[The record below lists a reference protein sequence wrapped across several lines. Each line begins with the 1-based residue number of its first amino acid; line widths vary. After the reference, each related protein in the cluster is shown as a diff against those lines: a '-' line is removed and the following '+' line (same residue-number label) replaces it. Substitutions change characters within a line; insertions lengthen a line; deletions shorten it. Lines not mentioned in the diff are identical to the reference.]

1 MKRHLLTSKHRR
13 GFGPNGQT
21 ASELIIQDSV
31 DRVTQTFLQASVP
44 IDKFHRLV
52 NRDSI
57 VAFRSL
63 GSIPSIR
70 TVRRSIV
77 RVLEEKKDLCAVVV
91 TNLDFRLCLKVKE
104 MDRCDASSLQKLL
117 EETLLEYEID
127 WQQITNFVTDGARAC
142 VSLGRRLNEQYAIQ
156 HTLCAAHLLH
166 LISQKLMESFPNING
181 LCKLVRVFFKRGI
194 QAGRKK
200 RWRSQNITDI
210 SLPSKN
216 TLGNLV
222 KMCFRCVH
230 ETQKTYLLFITKEE
244 TSETANQ
251 MIKCLSNEGS
261 IQDLRF
267 IEYFSRL
274 FTPLID
280 GIQERQLRKDTLN
293 RWRNIET
300 WLFKMS
306 GKDYAKIINLSVNS
320 GTMGKIMDFLNKIR
334 RYKPRWEDANRI
346 IYTHFYLCPEH
357 IKPLIEDENKLCD
370 KMRKY
375 LRGDLIGQ
383 FIDFQNFFDEKKMNL
398 VIRLTYT
405 GLEKNKFLEICPNIF
420 LNLLVME
427 PTSCEVERVFSH
439 VTYIMNPRRNRL
451 NTENLEAEVIFSYN
465 TIN

>member
-1 MKRHLLTSKHRR
+1 MNCFTFLESNKEKIKKGGFYQILCRKCGATICGSRYSMKRHLLTSKHRR

-77 RVLEEKKDLCAVVV
+77 RVLEEKKSNMKRVLVGQRFCLMMDETTDITSRSLCAVVV

-181 LCKLVRVFFKRGI
+181 LCKLMEFK
-194 QAGRKK
+194 
-200 RWRSQNITDI
+200 ND
-210 SLPSKN
+210 N
-216 TLGNLV
+216 
-222 KMCFRCVH
+222 
-230 ETQKTYLLFITKEE
+230 
-244 TSETANQ
+244 SE
-251 MIKCLSNEGS
+251 
-261 IQDLRF
+261 
-267 IEYFSRL
+267 
-274 FTPLID
+274 
-280 GIQERQLRKDTLN
+280 KDTLN

-346 IYTHFYLCPEH
+346 IYTHF
-357 IKPLIEDENKLCD
+357 
-370 KMRKY
+370 
-375 LRGDLIGQ
+375 
-383 FIDFQNFFDEKKMNL
+383 
-398 VIRLTYT
+398 
-405 GLEKNKFLEICPNIF
+405 
-420 LNLLVME
+420 LLM
-427 PTSCEVERVFSH
+427 P
-439 VTYIMNPRRNRL
+439 
-451 NTENLEAEVIFSYN
+451 
-465 TIN
+465 

>member
-1 MKRHLLTSKHRR
+1 MSVSRKRIQISKPNTSISVRQKLKVRRKNRRKKKKQRDTVLNNKNTIIVSNSVEKIETKTRVNLSNLVEILKEPDMNCFTFLESNKEKIKKGGFYQILCRKCGATICGSRYSMKRHLLTSKHRR

-70 TVRRSIV
+70 TVRRSIS
-77 RVLEEKKDLCAVVV
+77 KKWI
-91 TNLDFRLCLKVKE
+91 
-104 MDRCDASSLQKLL
+104 DAMLLHCKKLL

-181 LCKLVRVFFKRGI
+181 L
-194 QAGRKK
+194 
-200 RWRSQNITDI
+200 
-210 SLPSKN
+210 
-216 TLGNLV
+216 
-222 KMCFRCVH
+222 
-230 ETQKTYLLFITKEE
+230 Y
-244 TSETANQ
+244 
-251 MIKCLSNEGS
+251 
-261 IQDLRF
+261 
-267 IEYFSRL
+267 
-274 FTPLID
+274 

-346 IYTHFYLCPEH
+346 IYTHF
-357 IKPLIEDENKLCD
+357 
-370 KMRKY
+370 
-375 LRGDLIGQ
+375 
-383 FIDFQNFFDEKKMNL
+383 
-398 VIRLTYT
+398 
-405 GLEKNKFLEICPNIF
+405 
-420 LNLLVME
+420 LLM
-427 PTSCEVERVFSH
+427 P
-439 VTYIMNPRRNRL
+439 
-451 NTENLEAEVIFSYN
+451 
-465 TIN
+465 

>member
-1 MKRHLLTSKHRR
+1 MSVSRKRIQISKPNTSISVRQKLKVRRKNRRKKKKQRDTVLNNKNTIIVSNSVEKIETKTRVNLSNLVEILKEPDMNCFTFLESNKEKIKKGGFYQILCRKCGATICGSRYSMKRHLLTSKHRR

-70 TVRRSIV
+70 TVRRSIS
-77 RVLEEKKDLCAVVV
+77 KKWI
-91 TNLDFRLCLKVKE
+91 
-104 MDRCDASSLQKLL
+104 DAMLLHCKKLL

-306 GKDYAKIINLSVNS
+306 GKDYAKNN
-320 GTMGKIMDFLNKIR
+320 
-334 RYKPRWEDANRI
+334 
-346 IYTHFYLCPEH
+346 
-357 IKPLIEDENKLCD
+357 
-370 KMRKY
+370 
-375 LRGDLIGQ
+375 Q
-383 FIDFQNFFDEKKMNL
+383 FI
-398 VIRLTYT
+398 
-405 GLEKNKFLEICPNIF
+405 G
-420 LNLLVME
+420 
-427 PTSCEVERVFSH
+427 
-439 VTYIMNPRRNRL
+439 
-451 NTENLEAEVIFSYN
+451 
-465 TIN
+465 

>member
-1 MKRHLLTSKHRR
+1 
-13 GFGPNGQT
+13 
-21 ASELIIQDSV
+21 
-31 DRVTQTFLQASVP
+31 
-44 IDKFHRLV
+44 
-52 NRDSI
+52 
-57 VAFRSL
+57 
-63 GSIPSIR
+63 
-70 TVRRSIV
+70 
-77 RVLEEKKDLCAVVV
+77 
-91 TNLDFRLCLKVKE
+91 
-104 MDRCDASSLQKLL
+104 
-117 EETLLEYEID
+117 
-127 WQQITNFVTDGARAC
+127 
-142 VSLGRRLNEQYAIQ
+142 
-156 HTLCAAHLLH
+156 
-166 LISQKLMESFPNING
+166 
-181 LCKLVRVFFKRGI
+181 
-194 QAGRKK
+194 
-200 RWRSQNITDI
+200 
-210 SLPSKN
+210 
-216 TLGNLV
+216 
-222 KMCFRCVH
+222 
-230 ETQKTYLLFITKEE
+230 
-244 TSETANQ
+244 
-251 MIKCLSNEGS
+251 MIKCLTNEGS

-383 FIDFQNFFDEKKMNL
+383 FIDFQNFLMKKDESCHSPHLYWTGKKQVFGDL
-398 VIRLTYT
+398 S
-405 GLEKNKFLEICPNIF
+405 KHF

>member
-70 TVRRSIV
+70 TVRRSIS
-77 RVLEEKKDLCAVVV
+77 KKWI
-91 TNLDFRLCLKVKE
+91 
-104 MDRCDASSLQKLL
+104 DAMPLHCKKLL

-210 SLPSKN
+210 SLPSK
-216 TLGNLV
+216 T
-222 KMCFRCVH
+222 
-230 ETQKTYLLFITKEE
+230 
-244 TSETANQ
+244 
-251 MIKCLSNEGS
+251 
-261 IQDLRF
+261 
-267 IEYFSRL
+267 
-274 FTPLID
+274 
-280 GIQERQLRKDTLN
+280 
-293 RWRNIET
+293 RWGT
-300 WLFKMS
+300 WLKCVSDVFM
-306 GKDYAKIINLSVNS
+306 
-320 GTMGKIMDFLNKIR
+320 R
-334 RYKPRWEDANRI
+334 R
-346 IYTHFYLCPEH
+346 
-357 IKPLIEDENKLCD
+357 
-370 KMRKY
+370 
-375 LRGDLIGQ
+375 
-383 FIDFQNFFDEKKMNL
+383 KK
-398 VIRLTYT
+398 LTY
-405 GLEKNKFLEICPNIF
+405 FL
-420 LNLLVME
+420 
-427 PTSCEVERVFSH
+427 
-439 VTYIMNPRRNRL
+439 
-451 NTENLEAEVIFSYN
+451 
-465 TIN
+465 

>member
-70 TVRRSIV
+70 TVRRSIS
-77 RVLEEKKDLCAVVV
+77 KKWI
-91 TNLDFRLCLKVKE
+91 
-104 MDRCDASSLQKLL
+104 DAMPLHCKKLL

-181 LCKLVRVFFKRGI
+181 LCKL
-194 QAGRKK
+194 
-200 RWRSQNITDI
+200 
-210 SLPSKN
+210 
-216 TLGNLV
+216 
-222 KMCFRCVH
+222 
-230 ETQKTYLLFITKEE
+230 EE

-251 MIKCLSNEGS
+251 MIKCLTNEGS

-375 LRGDLIGQ
+375 LRGDLIGK
-383 FIDFQNFFDEKKMNL
+383 FIDFQNFFDEK
-398 VIRLTYT
+398 R
-405 GLEKNKFLEICPNIF
+405 
-420 LNLLVME
+420 
-427 PTSCEVERVFSH
+427 
-439 VTYIMNPRRNRL
+439 
-451 NTENLEAEVIFSYN
+451 
-465 TIN
+465 

>member
-77 RVLEEKKDLCAVVV
+77 RVLEEKKSNMKRVLVGQRFCLMMDETTDITSRSLCAVVV

-166 LISQKLMESFPNING
+166 LISQKING
-181 LCKLVRVFFKRGI
+181 
-194 QAGRKK
+194 
-200 RWRSQNITDI
+200 
-210 SLPSKN
+210 
-216 TLGNLV
+216 
-222 KMCFRCVH
+222 
-230 ETQKTYLLFITKEE
+230 
-244 TSETANQ
+244 
-251 MIKCLSNEGS
+251 
-261 IQDLRF
+261 
-267 IEYFSRL
+267 
-274 FTPLID
+274 
-280 GIQERQLRKDTLN
+280 
-293 RWRNIET
+293 
-300 WLFKMS
+300 
-306 GKDYAKIINLSVNS
+306 
-320 GTMGKIMDFLNKIR
+320 
-334 RYKPRWEDANRI
+334 
-346 IYTHFYLCPEH
+346 
-357 IKPLIEDENKLCD
+357 
-370 KMRKY
+370 
-375 LRGDLIGQ
+375 
-383 FIDFQNFFDEKKMNL
+383 
-398 VIRLTYT
+398 
-405 GLEKNKFLEICPNIF
+405 
-420 LNLLVME
+420 
-427 PTSCEVERVFSH
+427 VFSKH
-439 VTYIMNPRRNRL
+439 QWIM
-451 NTENLEAEVIFSYN
+451 
-465 TIN
+465 

>member
-77 RVLEEKKDLCAVVV
+77 RVLEEKKSNMKRVLVGQRFCLMMDETTDITSRSLCAVVV
-91 TNLDFRLCLKVKE
+91 TNLDFRWCLKVKE

-210 SLPSKN
+210 SLPSK
-216 TLGNLV
+216 TRWGTWLKCVSDVFMRRKNLL
-222 KMCFRCVH
+222 
-230 ETQKTYLLFITKEE
+230 TFITKEE

-251 MIKCLSNEGS
+251 MIKCLTNEGS

-293 RWRNIET
+293 RW
-300 WLFKMS
+300 
-306 GKDYAKIINLSVNS
+306 
-320 GTMGKIMDFLNKIR
+320 
-334 RYKPRWEDANRI
+334 
-346 IYTHFYLCPEH
+346 
-357 IKPLIEDENKLCD
+357 
-370 KMRKY
+370 
-375 LRGDLIGQ
+375 
-383 FIDFQNFFDEKKMNL
+383 
-398 VIRLTYT
+398 
-405 GLEKNKFLEICPNIF
+405 
-420 LNLLVME
+420 
-427 PTSCEVERVFSH
+427 
-439 VTYIMNPRRNRL
+439 
-451 NTENLEAEVIFSYN
+451 
-465 TIN
+465 